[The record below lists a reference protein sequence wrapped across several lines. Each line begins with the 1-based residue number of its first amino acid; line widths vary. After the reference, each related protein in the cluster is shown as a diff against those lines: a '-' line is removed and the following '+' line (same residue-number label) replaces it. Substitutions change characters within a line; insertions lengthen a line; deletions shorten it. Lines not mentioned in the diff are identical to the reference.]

1 MMPANR
7 ARFRPLQESIDICTK
22 MLLQA
27 TYYGDEAEIEYW
39 TKRRNGYAK
48 LASQKGI
55 QVQMTKIEI
64 ESE

>member
-1 MMPANR
+1 
-7 ARFRPLQESIDICTK
+7 

-27 TYYGDEAEIEYW
+27 TYYGDESEIEYW